1 MHISCQREVGRTE
14 AGRSLQVGAQLALGW
29 GAIGAYWNEEQIGF
43 SRVGDSERVVV
54 REQII
59 HPPLKLRRSTRF
71 RLGNGGRREIGTKRK
86 SWQRVSI
93 QDRKQ
98 SGGRRE
104 LRTRP
109 IL

>member
-1 MHISCQREVGRTE
+1 M
-14 AGRSLQVGAQLALGW
+14 QVGAQLALGW

-43 SRVGDSERVVV
+43 SRIGDSERVVV

-86 SWQRVSI
+86 SWEETVAEDDDVI
-93 QDRKQ
+93 
-98 SGGRRE
+98 RE
-104 LRTRP
+104 RLVEKNVTLSQ
-109 IL
+109 I